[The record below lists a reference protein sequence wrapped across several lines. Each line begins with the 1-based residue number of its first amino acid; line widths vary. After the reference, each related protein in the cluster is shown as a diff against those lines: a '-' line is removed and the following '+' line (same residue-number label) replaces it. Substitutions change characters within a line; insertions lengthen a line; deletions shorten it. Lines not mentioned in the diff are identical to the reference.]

1 MPLGAHG
8 QRDSLPW
15 YKRSGR
21 EDVEI
26 FLLPGLEGND
36 SRRFVQ
42 TAAARV
48 NLRAGTLCVVRDA
61 SEPTAVGSNW
71 QFPLKPAGAL

>member
-1 MPLGAHG
+1 MPAVATKEV
-8 QRDSLPW
+8 
-15 YKRSGR
+15 KRSGR

-26 FLLPGLEGND
+26 FLLPVLKA
-36 SRRFVQ
+36 
-42 TAAARV
+42 TIAADLCRQQRQGSICVLA
-48 NLRAGTLCVVRDA
+48 LWCVVRDA